1 MNKMADTLRMSI
13 SCKPEFVRTV
23 RLAVSSMADVAGFD
37 VEAVEDIMVAVSEA
51 CTNIVCHGAND
62 LNTAYEVSC
71 EIFDDRIAISIIDQG
86 GGYDMEQY
94 KEPLFEEIKEGGLG
108 IYIIKALMDEVNID
122 SKIGSGTHIQ
132 MIKYK

>member
-1 MNKMADTLRMSI
+1 MADTLRMSI

-51 CTNIVCHGAND
+51 CNNVVCHSD
-62 LNTAYEVSC
+62 QSLNTEYDVIC
-71 EIFDDRIAISIIDQG
+71 EILDDRIVISIIDQV
-86 GGYDMEQY
+86 GGYDVEQY
-94 KEPLFEEIKEGGLG
+94 KEPQFEALKEGGLG

-122 SKIGSGTHIQ
+122 SKIGSGTHMQ
-132 MIKYK
+132 MIKFK